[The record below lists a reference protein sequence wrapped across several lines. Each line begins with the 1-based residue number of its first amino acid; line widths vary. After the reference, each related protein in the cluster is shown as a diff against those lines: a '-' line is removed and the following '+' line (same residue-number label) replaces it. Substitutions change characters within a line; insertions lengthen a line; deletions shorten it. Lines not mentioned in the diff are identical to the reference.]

1 MKMQQEI
8 KHIFLSSGAAR
19 VYTSI
24 YGEKAQGIDDFIKE
38 LSNSLMIKILSNDER
53 IISLIQAGSP
63 VEEVDTITRIVR
75 FLTLTG
81 KTSFLHRVVASDTSE
96 KIVERYSEVIVKY
109 YKIISEIG
117 KSQVEDFSEFID

>member
-117 KSQVEDFSEFID
+117 KSQVEDFSE